1 MTSFKQIRSLIYKKN
16 TDPILIK
23 HMNNITNITDWI
35 SSFFTETGFF
45 LSFRW
50 YANPPKTREQ
60 LISKLHTMFNQIFNK
75 LLGSH
80 WFKLYQKHF
89 FFFAVEEFGHSVD
102 NPHAHAVFII
112 KPNSKFAPSYRV
124 VVYAL
129 MQAAKKMKID
139 VFYDNGRNKDWHQ
152 FPDSIA
158 CVPMY
163 NKKGLAE
170 YMDKEFKVKN
180 ENNNCIVDVDNLILD
195 NEIFN

>member
-1 MTSFKQIRSLIYKKN
+1 MQSIQTITSWFSSSLSSNGLFFSIRWFY
-16 TDPILIK
+16 
-23 HMNNITNITDWI
+23 
-35 SSFFTETGFF
+35 
-45 LSFRW
+45 
-50 YANPPKTREQ
+50 NPPTTQAQ

-89 FFFAVEEFGHSVD
+89 IFIAVEEFGHSVD

-112 KPNSKFAPSYRV
+112 KSNSKFAPGYRV

-129 MQAAKKMKID
+129 MQAAKEMKID

-158 CVPMY
+158 CIPLY
-163 NKKGLAE
+163 NKEGLAE

-180 ENNNCIVDVDNLILD
+180 ENNNCSVDVDNLILD